1 MFAIYKRELRSYF
14 VTPLGYVFIA
24 VFLAA
29 AGFAFSILTIF
40 NSLTGSQADT
50 DTYFTIIIFSF
61 AILLPLLTRTS
72 FSEERR
78 TRTEQ
83 LLLTSRVSLPGMVAG
98 KFFAA
103 YSVFG
108 IAMLASCLFFTV
120 LGRYGSPNGA
130 RIFGSVLAVFL
141 VGAAFIAIGLF
152 VSSLTENQLV
162 AAVGTIA
169 IMLFFLVIGFLAG
182 YVNSPALRAV
192 LGWVSVYSRFSNFRN
207 GIFDFS
213 ALFYYLSLCFVFL
226 FGTVR
231 VFESRRWA

>member
-14 VTPLGYVFIA
+14 VTPLGYVFIG

-29 AGFAFSILTIF
+29 AGFAFSILTMF
-40 NSLTGSQADT
+40 NSLTGGSADV

-61 AILLPLLTRTS
+61 AILLPLLTMRS

-83 LLLTSRVSLPGMVAG
+83 LLLTSRVSLPGMVMG

-103 YSVFG
+103 YTVFG
-108 IAMLASCLFFTV
+108 LAMLASCLYFTV
-120 LGRYGSPNGA
+120 LGVYGSPNGA
-130 RIFGSVLAVFL
+130 RIFGSVVAVFL
-141 VGAAFIAIGLF
+141 VGAAFTAVGVF
-152 VSSLTENQLV
+152 VSALTENQLV

-169 IMLFFLVIGFLAG
+169 VMLFFLIVGFLSSYIDSEA
-182 YVNSPALRAV
+182 VRAV
-192 LGWVSVYSRFSNFRN
+192 LGWVSVYSRFQNFTK

-213 ALFYYLSLCFVFL
+213 ALVYYLSLCFVFL

>member
-29 AGFAFSILTIF
+29 AGFAFSILVIF
-40 NSLTGSQADT
+40 NALTSGRSDV
-50 DTYFTIIIFSF
+50 DTYFTVVIFSF
-61 AILLPLLTRTS
+61 AILLPLLTMKS
-72 FSEERR
+72 FADERR

-83 LLLTSRVSLPGMVAG
+83 LLLTSRVSLPGMVMG

-103 YSVFG
+103 YTVFG
-108 IAMLASCLFFTV
+108 AAMLASCLFFTV

-141 VGAAFIAIGLF
+141 VGGAFIAIGLF

-169 IMLFFLVIGFLAG
+169 VMLFFLFVGFLSS
-182 YVNSPALRAV
+182 YVSSPALRAV
-192 LGWVSVYSRFSNFRN
+192 LGWVSVYSRFQNFTS
-207 GIFDFS
+207 GIFDP
-213 ALFYYLSLCFVFL
+213 AAIIYYLSLCFVFL